1 MAADERRRGDGHS
14 AAGAG
19 EGSARRTERESSD
32 SSGRA
37 NQRGSTSS
45 ATNDTEKLQK
55 VLAGT
60 GLGSR
65 RELEKWIAQG
75 RVQVNGAIAA
85 IGDRV
90 RVEDSITVDGR
101 AVNIKARSR
110 RPRVLRYHKP
120 AGEVCTRRDPEGR
133 PTIFE
138 QLPPIRGR
146 RWIAVGRLDVNT
158 TGLLLLTDDG
168 DLAHRLMHPS
178 NEMEREYAVRV
189 YGSLS
194 KDTFASLTS
203 GVELEDGPAQ
213 FATLTDAG
221 GEGRNHWYHVTVREG
236 RNRLVRRLWESQDV
250 QVSRLTRVRFGPVE
264 LPRTVRAGRWD
275 NLPVPEVIE
284 LMKATGMRVD
294 PQRSQRSQ
302 APGDRRPKVARNR
315 ANAPNTRRRPS

>member
-1 MAADERRRGDGHS
+1 
-14 AAGAG
+14 
-19 EGSARRTERESSD
+19 
-32 SSGRA
+32 
-37 NQRGSTSS
+37 
-45 ATNDTEKLQK
+45 LQK

-65 RELEKWIAQG
+65 RELEKWIEQG
-75 RVQVNGAIAA
+75 RVTVNGAVAA

-90 RVEDSITVDGR
+90 RIEDSIAVDGR

-146 RWIAVGRLDVNT
+146 RWIAIGRLDVNT

-168 DLAHRLMHPS
+168 ELAHRLMHPS

-189 YGSLS
+189 YGTLS
-194 KDTFASLTS
+194 KDTFASLNE
-203 GVELEDGPAQ
+203 GVELEDGLAR
-213 FATLTDAG
+213 FETLTDAG

-275 NLPVPEVIE
+275 NLPVPDVIA
-284 LMKATGMRVD
+284 LMKATGMG
-294 PQRSQRSQ
+294 QF
-302 APGDRRPKVARNR
+302 AG
-315 ANAPNTRRRPS
+315 TRRDCIDEGHRHAGRSATFPAVTSTRGSATKSGSQTRKRAEQSSPSFVTSAIPYD